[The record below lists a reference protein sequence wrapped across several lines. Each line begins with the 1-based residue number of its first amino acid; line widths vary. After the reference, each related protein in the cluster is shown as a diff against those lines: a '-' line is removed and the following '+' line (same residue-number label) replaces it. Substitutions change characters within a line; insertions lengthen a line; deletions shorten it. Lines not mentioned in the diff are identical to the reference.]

1 MPVPW
6 FEAGIVKGM
15 GLMLTWHADKQP
27 TMLCRLFSGVWS
39 LEYATEGLIA
49 YIRVW
54 SLDKKKT
61 GTYRMIGAR

>member
-1 MPVPW
+1 
-6 FEAGIVKGM
+6 M